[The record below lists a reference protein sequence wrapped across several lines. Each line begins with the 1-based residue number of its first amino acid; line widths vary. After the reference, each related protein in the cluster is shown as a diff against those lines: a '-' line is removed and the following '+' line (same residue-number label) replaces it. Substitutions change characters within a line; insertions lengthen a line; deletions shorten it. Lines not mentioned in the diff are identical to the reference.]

1 MIATVLLLS
10 GFWNWLGAMTNDY
23 SSTGSEIETDTA
35 NVVVPVFFIKKA
47 NAKMIERIYL
57 LKVNKLQ
64 DSIIVMKDNYINEQQ
79 SIIVDFQNRVAECN
93 KLNTAIKNDLAK
105 QKRKNKII
113 LGGAAGVIIGV
124 IIGII
129 CK

>member
-1 MIATVLLLS
+1 MKSNADIL
-10 GFWNWLGAMTNDY
+10 
-23 SSTGSEIETDTA
+23 STGGLDSDS
-35 NVVVPVFFIKKA
+35 VVVAYNDLRKA

-93 KLNTAIKNDLAK
+93 KLNAAIKNDLAK
-105 QKRKNKII
+105 QKRKNKIV
-113 LGGAAGVIIGV
+113 LGGAVGVVIGV

>member
-1 MIATVLLLS
+1 MFNGAVKFIKLTKHNGDGQVLVNL
-10 GFWNWLGAMTNDY
+10 ND
-23 SSTGSEIETDTA
+23 IIF
-35 NVVVPVFFIKKA
+35 VKKA

-93 KLNTAIKNDLAK
+93 KLNATIKNDLAK
-105 QKRKNKII
+105 QKRKNKIV
-113 LGGAAGVIIGV
+113 LGGAAGVVIGV

>member
-1 MIATVLLLS
+1 MIAIVLLLG
-10 GFWNWLGAMTNDY
+10 GFWNWLGATTNDC

-35 NVVVPVFFIKKA
+35 NVVVPVFFVKQA

-93 KLNTAIKNDLAK
+93 KLNAAIKNDLAK
-105 QKRKNKII
+105 QKRKNKIVI
-113 LGGAAGVIIGV
+113 GSAAGIVVGV

>member
-1 MIATVLLLS
+1 MIAIVLLLS
-10 GFWNWLGAMTNDY
+10 GFWNWLGAMINDY
-23 SSTGSEIETDTA
+23 PSTGGETETDTA
-35 NVVVPVFFIKKA
+35 NVVVPVFFVKKA

-93 KLNTAIKNDLAK
+93 KLNAAIKNDLAK

-113 LGGAAGVIIGV
+113 LGGAAGVVVGV

>member
-1 MIATVLLLS
+1 MIAIVLLLS

-23 SSTGSEIETDTA
+23 SSTGSETETDTA
-35 NVVVPVFFIKKA
+35 NVVVPVFFVKKA

-93 KLNTAIKNDLAK
+93 KLNATIKNEKDINMTD
-105 QKRKNKII
+105 KRIVMPIRIVITNYITLPKNT
-113 LGGAAGVIIGV
+113 
-124 IIGII
+124 
-129 CK
+129 

>member
-1 MIATVLLLS
+1 MIAIVLLLS
-10 GFWNWLGAMTNDY
+10 GFWNSLGAMTNDY
-23 SSTGSEIETDTA
+23 SSTGSETETDTA
-35 NVVVPVFFIKKA
+35 NVVVPVFFVKKA

-93 KLNTAIKNDLAK
+93 KLNATIKNDLAK
-105 QKRKNKII
+105 QKRKNKIV
-113 LGGAAGVIIGV
+113 LGSAAGVIIGV

>member
-1 MIATVLLLS
+1 MIAIVLLLS

-23 SSTGSEIETDTA
+23 SSTGSETETDTA
-35 NVVVPVFFIKKA
+35 NVVVPGLFVKKA

>member
-1 MIATVLLLS
+1 MIAIVLLLS
-10 GFWNWLGAMTNDY
+10 GFWNWLGAMTSDY
-23 SSTGSEIETDTA
+23 PSTGSETETDTA

-93 KLNTAIKNDLAK
+93 KLNTAIKNDLVK
-105 QKRKNKII
+105 QKRKNKIV
-113 LGGAAGVIIGV
+113 LGSAAGVIIGV

>member
-1 MIATVLLLS
+1 MIAIVLLLS

-23 SSTGSEIETDTA
+23 SSTGSETETDTA

-64 DSIIVMKDNYINEQQ
+64 DSIIIMKDNYINEQQ

-93 KLNTAIKNDLAK
+93 KLNAAIKNDLAK

>member
-1 MIATVLLLS
+1 
-10 GFWNWLGAMTNDY
+10 MTNDY
-23 SSTGSEIETDTA
+23 SSTGSETETDTA
-35 NVVVPVFFIKKA
+35 NVVVPVFFVKKA

-93 KLNTAIKNDLAK
+93 KLNAAIKNDLVK
-105 QKRKNKII
+105 QKRKNKIV
-113 LGGAAGVIIGV
+113 LGSAAGVIIGV

>member
-1 MIATVLLLS
+1 MIAIVLLLS

-23 SSTGSEIETDTA
+23 PSTGSETETDTA

-93 KLNTAIKNDLAK
+93 KLNAAIKNDLAK
-105 QKRKNKII
+105 QKRKNKIV
-113 LGGAAGVIIGV
+113 LGSAAGVVIGV